1 MGRGDAVLRARGR
14 RGWLPRS
21 WCGTAAELEVKVRLG
36 EPELVKEAGSRALGL
51 RVLRDHRVAV
61 TYSSDFAPASMRQFA
76 RESVEL
82 CELAE
87 PDPLADLPARH
98 EMAREVPDLDLWDE
112 TAPSFDAAQALR
124 LARQGEQAALQCDRR
139 VTNSEG
145 AVVARVMGATAFA
158 SSAGFSGG
166 YRGTNLSLVVA
177 PVCDD
182 ADGKK
187 RNGHYW
193 TASRFASGLL
203 DAEAVGLEAARRT
216 LAKLGSRKIA
226 TCQVPAVFAPEAAR
240 ALLGQLAA
248 VVSGGAVWRKSSY
261 LAARE
266 GTAVAS
272 PLVTVVDDPLRR
284 RAPGSRPFDG
294 EGLAARPN
302 VVVSEGVLRTFLCD
316 VYSARKLGR
325 RSTGSAGAWR
335 RRRAACEHVELRLA
349 RGQDAAGR
357 AGTPGPGTLRHR
369 SHGLRLQPRDR
380 RLVARRE
387 RLLDRQRQPRPSG
400 QRDHHLDQL
409 RRSVE
414 EHRWRGRRPRHAQL
428 GAKPEPASVVHHRGG
443 DVAASSTIFR
453 YRSQFFS
460 ISALWRRRSPPTRK
474 MTSLP

>member
-1 MGRGDAVLRARGR
+1 MSRLPDVRRCQEWAEEMLSYALAAGAQAAEVLVRDG
-14 RGWLPRS
+14 S
-21 WCGTAAELEVKVRLG
+21 ELEVKVRLG
-36 EPELVKEAGSRALGL
+36 EPELIKEAGSRALGL

-61 TYSSDFAPASMRQFA
+61 TYSSDFAPAAMRQFA

-87 PDPLADLPARH
+87 PDPLADLPERH
-98 EMAREVPDLDLWDE
+98 EMAREVRDLDLWDE
-112 TAPSFDAAQALR
+112 TALSLDAAQALR
-124 LARQGEQAALQCDRR
+124 LARQGEQAALQLDRR
-139 VTNSEG
+139 VTNSDG
-145 AVVARVMGATAFA
+145 AVVGRVMGATAFA

-166 YRGTNLSLVVA
+166 YRGTSLSLVVA

-203 DAEAVGLEAARRT
+203 DPELVGLEAARRT

-248 VVSGGAVWRKSSY
+248 VISGGAVWRKSSY

-302 VVVSEGVLRTFLCD
+302 VVVSEGVLRSFLCD

-325 RSTGSAGAWR
+325 RSTGSAGR
-335 RRRAACEHVELRLA
+335 GVGGGPHVSTSNFILLAGKTPPAELERLPQGLYVTDLMGFGFNPVTGDWSQGA
-349 RGQDAAGR
+349 NGFWIDNGSRVHPVSEVTISINFDDLWKSIDGVGDDLDTRSSVQSPSLR
-357 AGTPGPGTLRHR
+357 VSCITVAGT
-369 SHGLRLQPRDR
+369 
-380 RLVARRE
+380 
-387 RLLDRQRQPRPSG
+387 
-400 QRDHHLDQL
+400 
-409 RRSVE
+409 
-414 EHRWRGRRPRHAQL
+414 
-428 GAKPEPASVVHHRGG
+428 
-443 DVAASSTIFR
+443 
-453 YRSQFFS
+453 
-460 ISALWRRRSPPTRK
+460 
-474 MTSLP
+474 

>member
-1 MGRGDAVLRARGR
+1 MSRLPDAR
-14 RGWLPRS
+14 RCQEWAEEMLS
-21 WCGTAAELEVKVRLG
+21 YALAAGAQAAEILVRDASELEVKVRLG
-36 EPELVKEAGSRALGL
+36 EPELVKDAGSRALGL

-61 TYSSDFAPASMRQFA
+61 AYTSDFAPAAMRQFA

-87 PDPLADLPARH
+87 PDPLADLPERH
-98 EMAREVPDLDLWDE
+98 EMAREVRDLDLWDE
-112 TAPSFDAAQALR
+112 TALSLDAAQALR
-124 LARQGEQAALQCDRR
+124 LARQGEQAALQLDRR
-139 VTNSEG
+139 VTNSDG
-145 AVVARVMGATAFA
+145 AVVGRVMGATAFA

-166 YRGTNLSLVVA
+166 YRGTSLSLVVA

-203 DAEAVGLEAARRT
+203 DPELVGLEAARRT

-248 VVSGGAVWRKSSY
+248 VISGGAVWRKSSY

-302 VVVSEGVLRTFLCD
+302 VVVSEGVLRSFLCD

-325 RSTGSAGAWR
+325 RSTGSAGR
-335 RRRAACEHVELRLA
+335 GVGGGPHVSTSNFILLAGKTPPAELERLPQGLYVTDLMGFGFNPVTGDWSQGA
-349 RGQDAAGR
+349 NGFWIDNGSRVHPVSEVTISINFDDLWKSIDGVGDDLDTRGSVQSPSLR
-357 AGTPGPGTLRHR
+357 VSRITVAGT
-369 SHGLRLQPRDR
+369 
-380 RLVARRE
+380 
-387 RLLDRQRQPRPSG
+387 
-400 QRDHHLDQL
+400 
-409 RRSVE
+409 
-414 EHRWRGRRPRHAQL
+414 
-428 GAKPEPASVVHHRGG
+428 
-443 DVAASSTIFR
+443 
-453 YRSQFFS
+453 
-460 ISALWRRRSPPTRK
+460 
-474 MTSLP
+474 

>member
-1 MGRGDAVLRARGR
+1 MSRLPDARRCQEWAEEMLSYALAAGAQAAEVLVRDG
-14 RGWLPRS
+14 S
-21 WCGTAAELEVKVRLG
+21 ELEVKVRLG
-36 EPELVKEAGSRALGL
+36 EPELIKEAGSRALGL

-61 TYSSDFAPASMRQFA
+61 TYSSDFAPAAMRQFA

-87 PDPLADLPARH
+87 PDPLADLPERH
-98 EMAREVPDLDLWDE
+98 EMAREVRDLDLWDE
-112 TAPSFDAAQALR
+112 TALSLDAAQALR
-124 LARQGEQAALQCDRR
+124 LARQGEQAALQLDRR
-139 VTNSEG
+139 VTNSDG
-145 AVVARVMGATAFA
+145 AVVGRVMGATAFA

-166 YRGTNLSLVVA
+166 YRGTSLSLVVA

-203 DAEAVGLEAARRT
+203 DPELVGLEAARRT

-248 VVSGGAVWRKSSY
+248 VISGGAVWRKSSY

-302 VVVSEGVLRTFLCD
+302 VVVSEGVLRSFLCD

-325 RSTGSAGAWR
+325 RSTGSAGR
-335 RRRAACEHVELRLA
+335 GVGGGPHVSTSNFILLAGKTPPAELERLPQGLYVTDLMGFGFNPVTGDWSQGA
-349 RGQDAAGR
+349 NGFWIDNGSRVHPVSEVTISINFDDLWKSIDGVGDDLDTRGSVQSPSLR
-357 AGTPGPGTLRHR
+357 VSRITVAGT
-369 SHGLRLQPRDR
+369 
-380 RLVARRE
+380 
-387 RLLDRQRQPRPSG
+387 
-400 QRDHHLDQL
+400 
-409 RRSVE
+409 
-414 EHRWRGRRPRHAQL
+414 
-428 GAKPEPASVVHHRGG
+428 
-443 DVAASSTIFR
+443 
-453 YRSQFFS
+453 
-460 ISALWRRRSPPTRK
+460 
-474 MTSLP
+474 

>member
-1 MGRGDAVLRARGR
+1 MKTLPLPDARRCQEWAEEMLAYARAAGADQAEVLVRDG
-14 RGWLPRS
+14 S
-21 WCGTAAELEVKVRLG
+21 ELQVKVRLG

-61 TYSSDFAPASMRQFA
+61 AYTSDLAPAAMRQFA

-87 PDPLADLPARH
+87 PDPLAALPEPH
-98 EMAREVPDLDLWDE
+98 EMARTVPDLDLWDE
-112 TAPSFDAAQALR
+112 AAPALDAAQALR
-124 LARQGEQAALQCDRR
+124 LATLGEQTALQLDRR
-139 VTNSEG
+139 LTNSEG
-145 AVVARVMGATAFA
+145 AVIGRVMGATAFA

-166 YRGTNLSLVVA
+166 YRGTSLSLVVA

-193 TASRFASGLL
+193 TASRFTSGLL
-203 DAEAVGLEAARRT
+203 DPEAVGLEAARRT

-240 ALLGQLAA
+240 SLLGQLAG
-248 VVSGGAVWRKSSY
+248 VVSGGAVWRKSTY

-272 PLVTVVDDPLRR
+272 PLVTVVDDPLAP

-302 VVVSEGVLRTFLCD
+302 VVVAEGVLRTFLCD

-325 RSTGSAGAWR
+325 RSTGSAGRGVGGGPHVSTSNFVLLAGKTEAADLERLPQGLYVTDLMGFGFNPVTGDWSQGANGFWIDNGS
-335 RRRAACEHVELRLA
+335 RAYPVSEITISINFDNLWKSIDGVGNDLDTRSSVQSPTLRVS
-349 RGQDAAGR
+349 RITV
-357 AGTPGPGTLRHR
+357 AGT
-369 SHGLRLQPRDR
+369 
-380 RLVARRE
+380 
-387 RLLDRQRQPRPSG
+387 
-400 QRDHHLDQL
+400 
-409 RRSVE
+409 
-414 EHRWRGRRPRHAQL
+414 
-428 GAKPEPASVVHHRGG
+428 
-443 DVAASSTIFR
+443 
-453 YRSQFFS
+453 
-460 ISALWRRRSPPTRK
+460 
-474 MTSLP
+474 

>member
-1 MGRGDAVLRARGR
+1 MSRLPDARRCQEWAEEMLSYALAAGAQAAEVLVRDG
-14 RGWLPRS
+14 S
-21 WCGTAAELEVKVRLG
+21 ELEVKVRLG
-36 EPELVKEAGSRALGL
+36 EPELIKEAGSRALGL

-61 TYSSDFAPASMRQFA
+61 TYSSDFAPAAMRQFA

-87 PDPLADLPARH
+87 PDPLADLPERH
-98 EMAREVPDLDLWDE
+98 EMAREVRDLDLWDE
-112 TAPSFDAAQALR
+112 TALSLDAAQALR
-124 LARQGEQAALQCDRR
+124 LARQGEQAALQLDRR
-139 VTNSEG
+139 VTNSDG
-145 AVVARVMGATAFA
+145 AVVGRVMGATAFA

-166 YRGTNLSLVVA
+166 YRGTSLSLVVA

-203 DAEAVGLEAARRT
+203 DPELVGLEAARRT

-248 VVSGGAVWRKSSY
+248 VISGGAVWRKSSY

-302 VVVSEGVLRTFLCD
+302 VVVSEGVLRSFLCD

-325 RSTGSAGAWR
+325 RSTGSAGR
-335 RRRAACEHVELRLA
+335 GVGGGPHVSTSNFILLAGKTPPAELERLPQGLYVTDLMGFGFNPVTGDWSQGA
-349 RGQDAAGR
+349 NGFWIDNGSRVHPVSEVTISINFDDLWKSIDGVGDDLDTRSSVQSPSLR
-357 AGTPGPGTLRHR
+357 VSCITVAGT
-369 SHGLRLQPRDR
+369 
-380 RLVARRE
+380 
-387 RLLDRQRQPRPSG
+387 
-400 QRDHHLDQL
+400 
-409 RRSVE
+409 
-414 EHRWRGRRPRHAQL
+414 
-428 GAKPEPASVVHHRGG
+428 
-443 DVAASSTIFR
+443 
-453 YRSQFFS
+453 
-460 ISALWRRRSPPTRK
+460 
-474 MTSLP
+474 

>member
-1 MGRGDAVLRARGR
+1 MLSYALAAGAQAAEVLVRDG
-14 RGWLPRS
+14 S
-21 WCGTAAELEVKVRLG
+21 ELEVKVRLG
-36 EPELVKEAGSRALGL
+36 EPELIKEAGSRALGL

-61 TYSSDFAPASMRQFA
+61 TYSSDFAPAAMRQFA

-87 PDPLADLPARH
+87 PDPLADLPERH
-98 EMAREVPDLDLWDE
+98 EMAREVRDLDLWDE
-112 TAPSFDAAQALR
+112 TALSLDAAQALR
-124 LARQGEQAALQCDRR
+124 LARQGEQAALQLDRR
-139 VTNSEG
+139 VTNSDG
-145 AVVARVMGATAFA
+145 AVVGRVMGATAFA

-166 YRGTNLSLVVA
+166 YRGTSLSLVVA

-203 DAEAVGLEAARRT
+203 DPELVGLEAARRT

-248 VVSGGAVWRKSSY
+248 VISGGAVWRKSSY

-302 VVVSEGVLRTFLCD
+302 VVVSEGVLRSFLCD

-325 RSTGSAGAWR
+325 RSTGSAGR
-335 RRRAACEHVELRLA
+335 GVGGGPHVSTSNFILLAGKTPPAELERLPQGLYVTDLMGFGFNPVTGDWSQGA
-349 RGQDAAGR
+349 NGFWIDNGSRVHPVSEVTISINFDDLWKSIDGVGDDLDTRSSVQSPSLR
-357 AGTPGPGTLRHR
+357 VSCITVAGT
-369 SHGLRLQPRDR
+369 
-380 RLVARRE
+380 
-387 RLLDRQRQPRPSG
+387 
-400 QRDHHLDQL
+400 
-409 RRSVE
+409 
-414 EHRWRGRRPRHAQL
+414 
-428 GAKPEPASVVHHRGG
+428 
-443 DVAASSTIFR
+443 
-453 YRSQFFS
+453 
-460 ISALWRRRSPPTRK
+460 
-474 MTSLP
+474 

>member
-1 MGRGDAVLRARGR
+1 MSRLPDARRCQEWAEEMLSYALAAGAQAAEVLVRDG
-14 RGWLPRS
+14 S
-21 WCGTAAELEVKVRLG
+21 ELEVKVRLG
-36 EPELVKEAGSRALGL
+36 EPELIKEAGSRALGL

-61 TYSSDFAPASMRQFA
+61 TYSSDFAPAAMRQFA

-87 PDPLADLPARH
+87 PDPLADLPERH
-98 EMAREVPDLDLWDE
+98 EMAREVRDLDLWDE
-112 TAPSFDAAQALR
+112 TALSLDAAQALR
-124 LARQGEQAALQCDRR
+124 LARQGEQAALQLDRR

-145 AVVARVMGATAFA
+145 AIVGRVMGATAFA

-166 YRGTNLSLVVA
+166 YRGTSLSLVVA

-203 DAEAVGLEAARRT
+203 DPELVGLEAARRT

-302 VVVSEGVLRTFLCD
+302 VVVSEGVLRSFLCD

-325 RSTGSAGAWR
+325 RSTGSAGR
-335 RRRAACEHVELRLA
+335 GVGGGPHVSTSNFVLLAGKTPPAEL
-349 RGQDAAGR
+349 
-357 AGTPGPGTLRHR
+357 
-369 SHGLRLQPRDR
+369 
-380 RLVARRE
+380 E
-387 RLLDRQRQPRPSG
+387 RLSKGFYVTDLMGFGFNPVTGDWSQGANGFWIDNSSRVHPVSEVTISINFDDLWKSIDGVGNDLDTRSSVQSPS
-400 QRDHHLDQL
+400 L
-409 RRSVE
+409 RVSRIT
-414 EHRWRGRRPRHAQL
+414 
-428 GAKPEPASVVHHRGG
+428 
-443 DVAASSTIFR
+443 VAG
-453 YRSQFFS
+453 
-460 ISALWRRRSPPTRK
+460 
-474 MTSLP
+474 M

>member
-1 MGRGDAVLRARGR
+1 MSGLPDARRCQEWAEEMLSYARAAGADGAEVLVRD
-14 RGWLPRS
+14 
-21 WCGTAAELEVKVRLG
+21 AAELEVKVRLG

-76 RESVEL
+76 HESVEL

-112 TAPSFDAAQALR
+112 TAPSFDAAHALR

-145 AVVARVMGATAFA
+145 AVMARVMGATAFA

-166 YRGTNLSLVVA
+166 YRGTNLSLAVA

-182 ADGKK
+182 ADDKK

-325 RSTGSAGAWR
+325 GSTGSAGR
-335 RRRAACEHVELRLA
+335 GVGGGPHVSTSNFVLLAGKTPPAEL
-349 RGQDAAGR
+349 
-357 AGTPGPGTLRHR
+357 
-369 SHGLRLQPRDR
+369 
-380 RLVARRE
+380 E
-387 RLLDRQRQPRPSG
+387 RLPQGLYVTDLMGFGFNPVTGDWSQGANGFWIDNGSRVHPVSEITISINFDDLWKSIDGVGDDLDTRSSVQSPS
-400 QRDHHLDQL
+400 L
-409 RRSVE
+409 RVSS
-414 EHRWRGRRPRHAQL
+414 L
-428 GAKPEPASVVHHRGG
+428 T
-443 DVAASSTIFR
+443 VAG
-453 YRSQFFS
+453 
-460 ISALWRRRSPPTRK
+460 
-474 MTSLP
+474 M

>member
-1 MGRGDAVLRARGR
+1 MSRLPDARRCQEWAEEMLSYARAAGADGAEVLVRDG
-14 RGWLPRS
+14 S
-21 WCGTAAELEVKVRLG
+21 ELEVKVRLG

-61 TYSSDFAPASMRQFA
+61 TYTADFAPAAMRQFA

-87 PDPLADLPARH
+87 PDPLADLPEPH
-98 EMAREVPDLDLWDE
+98 EMAREVADLDLWDE
-112 TAPSFDAAQALR
+112 TAPALDAVQALR
-124 LARQGEQAALQCDRR
+124 LARQGEQAALHFDRR

-145 AVVARVMGATAFA
+145 GICSRAMGATAFA
-158 SSAGFSGG
+158 SSAGFSGS
-166 YRGTNLSLVVA
+166 YRGTSLSLGVA

-193 TASRFASGLL
+193 TASRFTAGLL
-203 DAEAVGLEAARRT
+203 DPEAVGCEAARRT

-226 TCQVPAVFAPEAAR
+226 TCQAPAVFAPEAAR
-240 ALLGQLAA
+240 SLLGQLAG

-272 PLVTVVDDPLRR
+272 PLVTVVDDPLRP

-302 VVVSEGVLRTFLCD
+302 VVVSQGQLRTFLCD

-325 RSTGSAGAWR
+325 RSTGSAGR
-335 RRRAACEHVELRLA
+335 GLGGGPHVSTSNFVLLAGKTPPAELERLSQGLYVTDLMGFGFNPVTGDWSQGA
-349 RGQDAAGR
+349 NGFWIDNGSRVHPVSEITISINLDDLWKSIDGVGNDIDTRGSVQSPTLR
-357 AGTPGPGTLRHR
+357 VSRITVAGT
-369 SHGLRLQPRDR
+369 
-380 RLVARRE
+380 
-387 RLLDRQRQPRPSG
+387 
-400 QRDHHLDQL
+400 
-409 RRSVE
+409 
-414 EHRWRGRRPRHAQL
+414 
-428 GAKPEPASVVHHRGG
+428 
-443 DVAASSTIFR
+443 
-453 YRSQFFS
+453 
-460 ISALWRRRSPPTRK
+460 
-474 MTSLP
+474 

>member
-1 MGRGDAVLRARGR
+1 MSRLPDARRCQEWAEEMLSYALDAGAEGAEVLVRDG
-14 RGWLPRS
+14 S
-21 WCGTAAELEVKVRLG
+21 ELEVKVRLG
-36 EPELVKEAGSRALGL
+36 EPELIKEAGSRALGL

-61 TYSSDFAPASMRQFA
+61 TYSSDFAPAAMRQFA

-87 PDPLADLPARH
+87 PDPLADLPERH
-98 EMAREVPDLDLWDE
+98 EMAREVRDLDLWDE
-112 TAPSFDAAQALR
+112 TALSLDAAQALR
-124 LARQGEQAALQCDRR
+124 LARQGEQAALRLDRR
-139 VTNSEG
+139 VTNSDG
-145 AVVARVMGATAFA
+145 AVVGRVMGATAFA

-166 YRGTNLSLVVA
+166 YRGTSLSLVVA

-203 DAEAVGLEAARRT
+203 DPELVGLEAARRT

-302 VVVSEGVLRTFLCD
+302 MVVSEGVLRSFLCD

-325 RSTGSAGAWR
+325 RSTGSAGRGVGGGPYVSTSNFILLAGKTPP
-335 RRRAACEHVELRLA
+335 AELERLPQGLYVTDLMGFGFNPVTGDWSQGA
-349 RGQDAAGR
+349 NGFWIDNGSRVHPVSEVTISINFDDLWKSIDGVGNDLDTRSSVQSPSLR
-357 AGTPGPGTLRHR
+357 VSCITVAGT
-369 SHGLRLQPRDR
+369 
-380 RLVARRE
+380 
-387 RLLDRQRQPRPSG
+387 
-400 QRDHHLDQL
+400 
-409 RRSVE
+409 
-414 EHRWRGRRPRHAQL
+414 
-428 GAKPEPASVVHHRGG
+428 
-443 DVAASSTIFR
+443 
-453 YRSQFFS
+453 
-460 ISALWRRRSPPTRK
+460 
-474 MTSLP
+474 

>member
-1 MGRGDAVLRARGR
+1 MSRLPDARRCQEWAEEMLSYALAAGAQAAEVLVRDG
-14 RGWLPRS
+14 S
-21 WCGTAAELEVKVRLG
+21 ELEVKVRLG
-36 EPELVKEAGSRALGL
+36 EPELIKEAGSRALGL

-61 TYSSDFAPASMRQFA
+61 TYSSDFAPAAMRQFA

-87 PDPLADLPARH
+87 PDPLADLPERH
-98 EMAREVPDLDLWDE
+98 EMAREVRDLDLWDE
-112 TAPSFDAAQALR
+112 TALSLDAAQALR
-124 LARQGEQAALQCDRR
+124 LARQGEQAALQLDRR
-139 VTNSEG
+139 VTNSDG
-145 AVVARVMGATAFA
+145 AVVGRVMGATAFA

-166 YRGTNLSLVVA
+166 YRGTSLSLVVA

-203 DAEAVGLEAARRT
+203 DPELVGLEAARRT
-216 LAKLGSRKIA
+216 LDKLGSRKIA

-248 VVSGGAVWRKSSY
+248 VISGGAVWRKSSY

-302 VVVSEGVLRTFLCD
+302 VVVSEGVLRSFLCD

-325 RSTGSAGAWR
+325 RSTGSAGR
-335 RRRAACEHVELRLA
+335 GVGGGPHVSTSNFILLAGKTPPAELERLPQGLYVTDLMGFGFNPVTGDWSQGA
-349 RGQDAAGR
+349 NGFWIDNGSRVHPVSEVTISINFDDLWKSIDGVGDDLDTRSSVQSPSLR
-357 AGTPGPGTLRHR
+357 VSCITVAGT
-369 SHGLRLQPRDR
+369 
-380 RLVARRE
+380 
-387 RLLDRQRQPRPSG
+387 
-400 QRDHHLDQL
+400 
-409 RRSVE
+409 
-414 EHRWRGRRPRHAQL
+414 
-428 GAKPEPASVVHHRGG
+428 
-443 DVAASSTIFR
+443 
-453 YRSQFFS
+453 
-460 ISALWRRRSPPTRK
+460 
-474 MTSLP
+474 

>member
-1 MGRGDAVLRARGR
+1 MSKLPDARRCQEWAEEMLSHALAAGADSAEVLVGDG
-14 RGWLPRS
+14 S
-21 WCGTAAELEVKVRLG
+21 ELEVKVRLG
-36 EPELVKEAGSRALGL
+36 EPELVKDAGSRALGL

-61 TYSSDFAPASMRQFA
+61 AYTSDFAPAAMRQFA

-82 CELAE
+82 CGLAE
-87 PDPLADLPARH
+87 PDPLADLPDRH

-124 LARQGEQAALQCDRR
+124 LAKQGEQAALHFDRR

-145 AVVARVMGATAFA
+145 GVASRVMGATAFA

-166 YRGTNLSLVVA
+166 YRGTRLSLVVA

-193 TASRFASGLL
+193 TSSRFTSGLL
-203 DAEAVGLEAARRT
+203 DPEAVGLEAARRA

-240 ALLGQLAA
+240 ALLGQLAG

-272 PLVTVVDDPLRR
+272 SLVTVVDDPLRR

-302 VVVSEGVLRTFLCD
+302 VVVSEGVLRSFLCD

-325 RSTGSAGAWR
+325 RSTGSAGRGVGGGPHVSTSNFILLPGKTEAADLERLPQGLYVTDLMGFGFNPVTGDWSQGANGFWIDNGS
-335 RRRAACEHVELRLA
+335 RAHPVSEITISINFDDLWKSIDGVGNDLDTRSSVQSPTLRVS
-349 RGQDAAGR
+349 RITV
-357 AGTPGPGTLRHR
+357 AGT
-369 SHGLRLQPRDR
+369 
-380 RLVARRE
+380 
-387 RLLDRQRQPRPSG
+387 
-400 QRDHHLDQL
+400 
-409 RRSVE
+409 
-414 EHRWRGRRPRHAQL
+414 
-428 GAKPEPASVVHHRGG
+428 
-443 DVAASSTIFR
+443 
-453 YRSQFFS
+453 
-460 ISALWRRRSPPTRK
+460 
-474 MTSLP
+474 

>member
-1 MGRGDAVLRARGR
+1 MSRLPDARRCQEWAEEMLSYALAVGAEAAEVLVRDA
-14 RGWLPRS
+14 S
-21 WCGTAAELEVKVRLG
+21 ELEVKVRLG
-36 EPELVKEAGSRALGL
+36 EPELIKEAGSRALGL

-61 TYSSDFAPASMRQFA
+61 TYTSDFAPAAMRQFA

-87 PDPLADLPARH
+87 PDPLADLPERH
-98 EMAREVPDLDLWDE
+98 EMARELPELDLWDA
-112 TAPSFDAAQALR
+112 TAPSLDAAQALR
-124 LARQGEQAALQCDRR
+124 LARQGEQAALQLDRR

-145 AVVARVMGATAFA
+145 AVMGRVMGATAFA

-166 YRGTNLSLVVA
+166 YRGTSLSLVVA

-193 TASRFASGLL
+193 TASRFTSGLL
-203 DAEAVGLEAARRT
+203 DPEAVGLEAARRT
-216 LAKLGSRKIA
+216 LAKLGSRKVA

-266 GTAVAS
+266 GTAMAS
-272 PLVTVVDDPLRR
+272 PLVSVVDHPLLPQ
-284 RAPGSRPFDG
+284 APGSRPFDG

-325 RSTGSAGAWR
+325 RSTGSAGRGLGGGPQVSTSNFVLLAGKTPP
-335 RRRAACEHVELRLA
+335 AELERLSQGLYVTDLMGFGFNPVTGDWSQGA
-349 RGQDAAGR
+349 NGFWIDNGSRVHPVSEITISINFDDLWKSIDGVGDDLDTRSSVQSPSLR
-357 AGTPGPGTLRHR
+357 VSRITVAGT
-369 SHGLRLQPRDR
+369 
-380 RLVARRE
+380 
-387 RLLDRQRQPRPSG
+387 
-400 QRDHHLDQL
+400 
-409 RRSVE
+409 
-414 EHRWRGRRPRHAQL
+414 
-428 GAKPEPASVVHHRGG
+428 
-443 DVAASSTIFR
+443 
-453 YRSQFFS
+453 
-460 ISALWRRRSPPTRK
+460 
-474 MTSLP
+474 